1 MQRYSYTHISML
13 CWIYDSVQNC
23 GKWMRIGSFV
33 NQSKGEEEHENTF
46 EDEEFWESWNSL
58 LVIRIDSCK
67 TSNCGTCSS
76 MVGNHLQSI
85 GNIADTS
92 SLAIDFDDLGFYE
105 KVRGECGKGQ

>member
-1 MQRYSYTHISML
+1 M
-13 CWIYDSVQNC
+13 
-23 GKWMRIGSFV
+23 
-33 NQSKGEEEHENTF
+33 
-46 EDEEFWESWNSL
+46 
-58 LVIRIDSCK
+58 IRIDSCK